1 MTLQQLVQHFINHPS
16 YLETGAPKLAKQ
28 FNTSLELINKAKQE
42 VRSLLKKDIMKD
54 LKQESLSL
62 KEFAL
67 LIGID
72 MDVDPDID
80 YPKEKGILEYD
91 EDLVCPD
98 YKGFKEA
105 VDEFVEQRE
114 DDKWEEKVKWVKT
127 KEKSTLLVK
136 KESGT
141 DYKKEFEEF
150 LSKYNPKEQLVE
162 KPSFKNNS
170 ALFVY
175 TSDKHI
181 GAETK
186 ENALFENTWNK
197 EEFTKR
203 MSLLAKEIIRLNEI
217 YHFESIVIFDL
228 GDALDGFNKQ
238 TTRGGHQLPQNM
250 SNRESYSTFIN
261 VHTDFFYT
269 LSKYYQGNLSFITT
283 GDSNHG
289 GDYEWICNKSLEAI
303 LNLRF
308 PNIQTYIGD
317 KFVEHFEIGD
327 HCFITCHGKDSED
340 LKYPLPPVLNEK
352 VELYFKKY
360 IDYHRIQSKYIH
372 VIKGDSHVASCQ
384 YGDFFRYKNVL
395 SMYGAS
401 KWVQTNFMSN
411 TRGVSMDILSNGSI
425 TEHQLFL

>member
-1 MTLQQLVQHFINHPS
+1 MTLNELVEHFIKHPS
-16 YLETGAPKLAKQ
+16 YLETGAPKLSKQ
-28 FNTSLELINKAKQE
+28 FNVSTEFINQAKQE
-42 VRSLLKKDIMKD
+42 VRNLLKKDVMKD
-54 LKQESLSL
+54 LKQESISL
-62 KEFAL
+62 KDFAKTIGVDMDSDPEEYPEDEIYD
-67 LIGID
+67 IGITWENKNG
-72 MDVDPDID
+72 VNTEI
-80 YPKEKGILEYD
+80 
-91 EDLVCPD
+91 
-98 YKGFKEA
+98 
-105 VDEFVEQRE
+105 Q
-114 DDKWEEKVKWVKT
+114 WEERAKWIKT
-127 KEKSTLLVK
+127 NEQSTYLVK
-136 KESGT
+136 KEPEV
-141 DYKKEFEEF
+141 DYKKEFEQF
-150 LSKYNPKEQLVE
+150 LNQYNPKESLVE
-162 KPSFKNNS
+162 KPSFKYNS

-203 MSLLAKEIIRLNEI
+203 MSLLAKEIIRLNEL

-317 KFVEHFEIGD
+317 KFIEHFEIGD

-340 LKYPLPPVLNEK
+340 LKYPLPSVLNEK

-360 IDYHRIQSKYIH
+360 IDHHRIQSRYIH
-372 VIKGDSHVASCQ
+372 VIKGDCHMASCQ

-411 TRGVSMDILSNGSI
+411 TRGVSMDIFSNNSI

>member
-1 MTLQQLVQHFINHPS
+1 MTLNELVEHFLKHPS
-16 YLETGAPKLAKQ
+16 YLETGAPKLSKQ
-28 FNTSLELINKAKQE
+28 FNVSTEFINQAKQE
-42 VRSLLKKDIMKD
+42 VRSLLKKDVMKD
-54 LKQESLSL
+54 LKQNSISL
-62 KEFAL
+62 KDFAKS
-67 LIGID
+67 IGID
-72 MDVDPDID
+72 MGKD
-80 YPKEKGILEYD
+80 LEYPEMD
-91 EDLVCPD
+91 NQDLQNTDLEWVNDANVSENP
-98 YKGFKEA
+98 
-105 VDEFVEQRE
+105 
-114 DDKWEEKVKWVKT
+114 KWEEKAKWVKT
-127 KEKSTLLVK
+127 KEQSTYLVK
-136 KESGT
+136 KEPEV
-141 DYKKEFEEF
+141 DYKKEFEQF
-150 LSKYNPKEQLVE
+150 LKQFNPKEQIAD
-162 KPSFKNNS
+162 KPSFKYNS
-170 ALFVY
+170 ALLVY

-186 ENALFENTWNK
+186 ENSLFENTWNK

-203 MSLLAKEIIRLNEI
+203 MSLLAKEIIRLNEL
-217 YHFESIVIFDL
+217 YHFESIIVFDL

-250 SNRESYSTFIN
+250 SNRESYSTFMS

-269 LSKYYQGNLSFITT
+269 LSKYYQGSLSYITV

-308 PNIQTYIGD
+308 PEIQTYVGD
-317 KFVEHFEIGD
+317 KFIEHFEIGD
-327 HCFITCHGKDSED
+327 HCFIACHGKDSED
-340 LKYPLPPVLNEK
+340 LKYPLPSVLNEK

-360 IDYHRIQSKYIH
+360 IDHHKIQSKFIH
-372 VIKGDSHVASCQ
+372 VIKGDCHTASCQ

-425 TEHQLFL
+425 TEHQLFI

>member
-1 MTLQQLVQHFINHPS
+1 MTLQQLVQHFINYPS
-16 YLETGAPKLAKQ
+16 YLETGAPKLSKR
-28 FNTSLELINKAKQE
+28 FNVSTELINQAKQE
-42 VRSLLKKDIMKD
+42 VRSLLKKDVMKD
-54 LKQESLSL
+54 LKQDSISL
-62 KEFAL
+62 KDFAKT
-67 LIGID
+67 IGVD
-72 MDVDPDID
+72 MDSDPEE
-80 YPKEKGILEYD
+80 YPKDEGLKNAILSNGPGKD
-91 EDLVCPD
+91 PL
-98 YKGFKEA
+98 
-105 VDEFVEQRE
+105 
-114 DDKWEEKVKWVKT
+114 WEEKTKWIKT
-127 KEKSTLLVK
+127 KEQSIYMVK
-136 KESGT
+136 KEPEV
-141 DYKKEFEEF
+141 DYKREFEQF
-150 LSKYNPKEQLVE
+150 LNQYDPKESLVE
-162 KPSFKNNS
+162 KPSFKYNS

-197 EEFTKR
+197 EEFVKR
-203 MSLLAKEIIRLNEI
+203 MSLLAKEIIRLNEL

-250 SNRESYSTFIN
+250 SNRESYSTFMN

-317 KFVEHFEIGD
+317 KFIEHFEIGD

-360 IDYHRIQSKYIH
+360 IDHHRIQSRYIH

-425 TEHQLFL
+425 TEHQLFI